1 MLEESMK
8 ERWLP
13 VGILAGGLFLVNI
26 VARIVVLVAAG
37 KDDGKQITI
46 GLWALIGVG
55 AVMIPVAYWWA
66 RRYPMARVLGDLAVA
81 VVAAC
86 LLAVIVGPFV
96 SGTRP
101 FRAGVGTFLLQ
112 VLYFV
117 GVSAGGVLF
126 GLLAVMTAGQ
136 DYKSR
141 SWKRYTDSVRAKPPK
156 PIRR

>member
-1 MLEESMK
+1 MK

-13 VGILAGGLFLVNI
+13 VGILAGGLFVVNI
-26 VARIVVLVAAG
+26 IARIIVLVFAG
-37 KDDGKQITI
+37 KDDGKQVTI

-55 AVMIPVAYWWA
+55 VVMIPVAYWWA
-66 RRYPMARVLGDLAVA
+66 RRYDMGRVFGDLAVA

-86 LLAVIVGPFV
+86 LLAVIIGPFV

-101 FRAGVGTFLLQ
+101 FHNGFGTFLLQ
-112 VLYFV
+112 LLYFV
-117 GVSAGGVLF
+117 GVCAAGAMF
-126 GLLAVMTAGQ
+126 GLLAVMTLGQ

-141 SWKRYTDSVRAKPPK
+141 SWKRYADSVRAKPPK